1 MRAKLTALG
10 ICAVVGVLCAY
21 MTVRAVELFQ
31 TGQADAALLGLGV
44 LLLVL
49 VGALLVL
56 GEVRFGL
63 ASQRLGERLA
73 REGGLPT
80 LPADVERLP
89 SGRLSRE
96 AADLL
101 FEARR
106 AEAEAAPGDWRV
118 WFRLADAYGLARD
131 TPRGRRAM
139 RTAIR
144 LARAQ
149 DDTPAQA

>member
-1 MRAKLTALG
+1 MRSKVTALG
-10 ICAVVGVLCAY
+10 VCAVVGVLCVYLA
-21 MTVRAVELFQ
+21 VRAVDLFR
-31 TGQADAALLGLGV
+31 TGKADAALLGVGV

-63 ASQRLGERLA
+63 DSQRLGERLA
-73 REGGLPT
+73 REGGLPSV
-80 LPADVERLP
+80 PDDVETLP
-89 SGRLSRE
+89 SGRITRE
-96 AADLL
+96 SADRL
-101 FEARR
+101 FEVRR
-106 AEAEAAPGDWRV
+106 AEVEAAPEDWRA

-144 LARAQ
+144 LERAQ
-149 DDTPAQA
+149 GG